1 MDINRQMDQIGRMKM
16 LTRDQILNAQDI
28 KTEEVD
34 VPEWGGAVTVK
45 AMDGLERDRFEM
57 SIRDGTENVRS
68 KMAVMT
74 IVDESGKPMFTA
86 GDLDALGK
94 KSGSALGRVF
104 DVASRLAGFTKDE
117 QEKLEKN

>member
-1 MDINRQMDQIGRMKM
+1 M
-16 LTRDQILNAQDI
+16 LSRDQILNAQDI

-34 VPEWGGAVTVK
+34 VPEWGGTVTVK

-86 GDLDALGK
+86 GDLDALGR